1 LLRTMRVLDAAVK
14 QQGLIEEK
22 LDLRNV

>member
-1 LLRTMRVLDAAVK
+1 LLKTLMVLDATVK

-22 LDLRNV
+22 IDLRNV